1 MLSHEQ
7 MQIGLMLLAVAIWCV
22 LILYKERFVV
32 IKRIVFAVI
41 TIAALISLVGTMAV
55 IGPIGTAGFLI
66 CGLIYMAMS
75 NGGD

>member
-7 MQIGLMLLAVAIWCV
+7 MQIALMLLAVAIWCV

-32 IKRIVFAVI
+32 LKRIVFAII
-41 TIAALISLVGTMAV
+41 TIAALISLVGTMVV